1 MIPKFLTLS
10 EVEKRLLDMHAFE
23 LSKGVE
29 NFSSVFCEWI
39 SKKERFSELVKK
51 YPLDRMKDDVNHN
64 YIQIIFPDE
73 KYEKTVEML
82 IETHAK
88 IGMSLDD
95 LIAVYDMY
103 YDHIQNGIEA
113 LDIDRTDKVILKSA
127 IRKRI
132 ENIMFIHIN
141 GLQDLQKK
149 RLEEREKFYKAIT
162 DIGRIRIECDEIVGL
177 DKILFQIAS
186 SIVENIGLALVWIGK
201 ADPKDKW
208 IKIVAAAGIASD
220 YARDLKISLNSTIP
234 EGKGPAG
241 ISMSSEKPFVTDN
254 FDEPFFKPWK
264 ERADKFNL
272 GGSANTSFK
281 TTDGKIWNISMYNE
295 KGKKFPDKIED
306 LLIDLSKALK
316 ILIENYDRSNEL
328 SNIRNY
334 EKGLM
339 EIQKL
344 LITNPP
350 PDMIYNKVTKIIS
363 EYTYKLDNVKIVVPS
378 SNSEWMITISASGK
392 DSKFFL
398 NPDNSQTIS
407 TDPNRYPE
415 GQIVTSRCFREGKPV
430 MVNPEADPV
439 YLSYWGKFP
448 DLIKLKAIA
457 SWPIFEKGIGNP
469 VAVLTVGSYDPDYFT
484 KDLTTLIEQIVSDVE
499 MAIERYRKDEKLE
512 WLGLHDPITGLPNRM
527 YFEQSARNAMKYASR
542 GHKKIAIGF
551 MDIDHFKRWN
561 DTFGHEFGDELLK
574 KIGTKIG
581 LIIRGGDLIARM
593 GGDEFLLHVLF
604 DTTQELNTVTQRIK
618 DNLSSID
625 KRMNLSCTIGWAI
638 YPDDAQDLRDLMNLA
653 NKEMYIQ
660 KKRKDETL

>member
-10 EVEKRLLDMHAFE
+10 EAEKRLLDMHAFE
-23 LSKGVE
+23 LSKRVDG
-29 NFSSVFCEWI
+29 FSSEFYEWI
-39 SKKERFSELVKK
+39 SKKENFSELVKK
-51 YPLDRMKDDVNHN
+51 YPLDRMKDDVSRI
-64 YIQIIFPDE
+64 YIQIIFPDD
-73 KYEKTVEML
+73 KYEKTVETL

-88 IGMSLDD
+88 IGISPDD
-95 LIAVYDMY
+95 LIAVYDMC
-103 YDHIQNGIEA
+103 YDHIQNGIES
-113 LDIDRTDKVILKSA
+113 LDIDQKDKIILKSA

-132 ENIMFIHIN
+132 ENVMFIHIN
-141 GLQDLQKK
+141 GFQDLQKK
-149 RLEEREKFYKAIT
+149 RLEARENFYKALT
-162 DIGRIRIECDEIVGL
+162 DIGRIRIEYDEMIEL

-186 SIVENIGLALVWIGK
+186 SIAENIGLALVWIGK

-220 YARDLKISLNSTIP
+220 YARDLKISLNAIIP

-254 FDEPFFKPWK
+254 
-264 ERADKFNL
+264 ADKFNL

-295 KGKKFPDKIED
+295 KGKKFPDRIED

-316 ILIENYDRSNEL
+316 ILIENYNRSNEL

-339 EIQKL
+339 EIRKL

-350 PDMIYNKVTKIIS
+350 PDMIYNKITKIIS
-363 EYTYKLDNVKIVVPS
+363 EYTGKMDNVKIVVPS
-378 SNSEWMITISASGK
+378 SNSEWMITISSSGE

-398 NPDNSQTIS
+398 NPQNSQTIS
-407 TDPNRYPE
+407 TDPNRFPE
-415 GQIVTSRCFREGKPV
+415 GQIVTSKCFRDGKPA
-430 MVNPEADPV
+430 MVNPETDPV
-439 YLSYWGKFP
+439 YLSYWGKYP
-448 DLIKLKAIA
+448 DLIRLKSIA

-469 VAVLTVGSYDPDYFT
+469 VAVLTVGSQDPDYFT
-484 KDLTTLIEQIVSDVE
+484 KDLTMLIEQIVSDVE

-527 YFEQSARNAMKYASR
+527 YFEQSARNAIKYASR

-581 LIIRGGDLIARM
+581 SIIRGGDVIAKM
-593 GGDEFLLHVLF
+593 GGDEFLFHVLF
-604 DTTQELNTVTQRIK
+604 DTTEELNTVTQRIK
-618 DNLSSID
+618 DNLSSVD
-625 KRMNLSCTIGWAI
+625 KRMNLSCSIGWAI

-660 KKRKDETL
+660 RKRKDETL

>member
-1 MIPKFLTLS
+1 LIPKFLTLS
-10 EVEKRLLDMHAFE
+10 EAEKRLFDMHAFE
-23 LSKGVE
+23 LSKRAE
-29 NFSSVFCEWI
+29 SFSSEFCEWI
-39 SKKERFSELVKK
+39 SKKEKFSELIKK
-51 YPLDRMKDDVNHN
+51 YPLENMKNDINHG
-64 YIQIIFPDE
+64 YVQIISPDE
-73 KYEKTVEML
+73 KERKEIEKL
-82 IETHAK
+82 IEIHAK
-88 IGMSLDD
+88 VGISPDD
-95 LIAVYDMY
+95 LITIYDMY
-103 YDHIQNGIEA
+103 YDDIQSGIEA
-113 LDIDRTDKVILKSA
+113 LDIDRTDKIILKSA

-132 ENIMFIHIN
+132 ENVMFIHIN
-141 GLQDLQKK
+141 GFQELQKK

-162 DIGRIRIECDEIVGL
+162 EIGRIRVECDEMMEL
-177 DKILFQIAS
+177 DEILFQIVS
-186 SIVENIGLALVWIGK
+186 SIVADVDLALVWIGK
-201 ADPKDKW
+201 AEPKDKW

-220 YARDLKISLNSTIP
+220 YARDLKISPNTTIP

-254 FDEPFFKPWK
+254 FDEPFFKIWK

-281 TTDGKIWNISMYNE
+281 TTDGKIWNISMYKE
-295 KGKKFPDKIED
+295 KGKKFPDRIED
-306 LLIDLSKALK
+306 LLVDLSKEMK
-316 ILIENYDRSNEL
+316 ILVENYNRSNEL

-363 EYTYKLDNVKIVVPS
+363 EYTYKVDNVKIVVPS
-378 SNSEWMITISASGK
+378 SNSEWMITISSSGE

-398 NPDNSQTIS
+398 NPQNSQTIS

-415 GQIVTSRCFREGKPV
+415 GQIVTSKCFREGKPV

-439 YLSYWGKFP
+439 YLSYWGKYP
-448 DLIKLKAIA
+448 DLIRLKSIA
-457 SWPIFEKGIGNP
+457 SWPIFEKGIGKP
-469 VAVLTVGSYDPDYFT
+469 VAVLTVGSYDPNYFT
-484 KDLTTLIEQIVSDVE
+484 KDLTMLIEQIVSDVE

-527 YFEQSARNAMKYASR
+527 YFEQSARNAIKYASR

-581 LIIRGGDLIARM
+581 SIIRGGDVIARI

-604 DTTQELNTVTQRIK
+604 DTRQELDTVTKRIK
-618 DNLSSID
+618 DTFSSIYE
-625 KRMNLSCTIGWAI
+625 KMNLSCSIGWAI

-660 KKRKDETL
+660 RKRKNGTL